1 MYLIDTHIM
10 LWAAFEP
17 HKLSTKILN
26 ILRSDDVTVF
36 VSLASLW
43 ELRIKRNLGKL
54 SFYDDL
60 HMQIEDIGYQSLNIT
75 SEHILALDDIP
86 MIHKDPFDRML
97 IAQAIYEKLTLITDD
112 KNILKY
118 DISIVNNMR

>member
-1 MYLIDTHIM
+1 M

-17 HKLSTKILN
+17 HKLSSTILS
-26 ILRSDDVTVF
+26 ILRRDDVTVF

-60 HMQIEDIGYQSLNIT
+60 HMQIEDIGYNILNIK
-75 SEHILALDDIP
+75 SEHILALDKVP
-86 MIHKDPFDRML
+86 AIHKDPFDRML
-97 IAQAIYEKLTLITDD
+97 IAQSLHEGLILITDD

-118 DISIVNNMR
+118 DISVVNNND

>member
-1 MYLIDTHIM
+1 M